1 MLYIESL
8 EIDDHILDKIESK
21 HNVSLNEVEEVC
33 LSDRRHVRKGGEGL
47 YKVFSQTAAG
57 RYILVVL
64 INLGGDAWKV
74 ATAREMTD
82 SERQLYKKSTGGK

>member
-8 EIDDHILDKIESK
+8 EIDDHILEKIEKK
-21 HNVSLNEVEEVC
+21 HNIRFNEVEEVC
-33 LSDRRHVRKGGEGL
+33 LSDRRHTRKSREGL
-47 YKVFSQTAAG
+47 YKVFSQTAVG

-64 INLGGDAWKV
+64 VNKGGGSWKV

-82 SERQLYKKSTGGK
+82 SERQLYEKSTGGK

>member
-1 MLYIESL
+1 VLIIESL
-8 EIDDHILDKIESK
+8 TIDDHILDKIESK
-21 HNVSLNEVEEVC
+21 HNVSFNEVEEVC

-47 YKVFSQTAAG
+47 YKVFSQTVAG

-82 SERQLYKKSTGGK
+82 NERQLYKKSTGGK